1 HWSLRLAPTDFAHS
15 EVRDSRKLSESPAR
29 AGARVLPRLYPGDLH
44 CYRPKSSRFAKILCP
59 RITPIDANHDRVSS
73 RNLGTFG
80 VRGALAPLSMLGSIQ
95 SDTKTCR
102 TPKASRNRAE
112 IPSYSRSF
120 VSFAG

>member
-1 HWSLRLAPTDFAHS
+1 MT
-15 EVRDSRKLSESPAR
+15 ER
-29 AGARVLPRLYPGDLH
+29 AYDPCDPY

-59 RITPIDANHDRVSS
+59 RITLIDANHDRVSS

-102 TPKASRNRAE
+102 TPKGLAKSSRDSLPIRVHSCHSQAKLRLRRSRAMQ
-112 IPSYSRSF
+112 SSD
-120 VSFAG
+120 